1 MNPIPKKYNIK
12 RNLTNNNNSYNISAS
27 FDNSPI
33 PPIAELKAFTWA
45 IDVTPSLF
53 AYYPIQFLNGDNG
66 LFNMNYYKR
75 GKISMKG
82 SALAADNSDYSQQIL
97 SQALNIFNNYA
108 ASFSNRVR
116 VESKVT
122 RDQFADENGYKY
134 SFVLTDTCETPIFS

>member
-1 MNPIPKKYNIK
+1 MNTIPKKYQIK

-33 PPIAELKAFTWA
+33 PPIVALKAFTWS

-122 RDQFADENGYKY
+122 RDQFADESGYKY